1 MNITKKE
8 VKRIVGA
15 IIAGSAALYGV
26 YKAFETYFY
35 SKYNKEYGDEYEN
48 GYDDGNDDGY
58 YEGYDAGYEK
68 GKAEGFDLG
77 KKTGMDEAYLN
88 MQEDSGKEYDFSCCY
103 GGKCKECPKVSDT
116 ETAKTEEQPQ
126 DPNEKPHERDYARDH
141 AADHVES

>member
-1 MNITKKE
+1 MTKKE
-8 VKRIVGA
+8 VKRIVGT

-58 YEGYDAGYEK
+58 YEGYEK

-77 KKTGMDEAYLN
+77 EKTGMDAAYLN
-88 MQEDSGKEYDFSCCY
+88 MQEDSEKEYDFSCCY
-103 GGKCKECPKVSDT
+103 GGKCKECPKASDT

-126 DPNEKPHERDYARDH
+126 DPNKKPHERDYARDH